1 MNDLDNFRDLIL
13 EGIPKVLPQK
23 KNYDLNIN
31 HAPIRKDILSLD
43 EKKLALKN
51 ALRYFSKD
59 MHHILAPEFLEELKK
74 YGRIYMYRFR
84 PDYKILNLYKQQLF
98 N

>member
-1 MNDLDNFRDLIL
+1 MNDLDNFKDLIL
-13 EGIPKVLPQK
+13 KGIPKVLPQK

-31 HAPIRKDILSLD
+31 HAPIRKDILSVD

-59 MHHILAPEFLEELKK
+59 MHHI
-74 YGRIYMYRFR
+74 
-84 PDYKILNLYKQQLF
+84 
-98 N
+98 